1 MFKSAQ
7 VLASTTLL
15 CGVLALSG
23 CGASQAGQEAEGTSA
38 QPSASASVKPG
49 TIRVASD
56 GATPSVTP
64 GSITV
69 VNSPEAENHGSSS
82 EHSESSSHT
91 ETHESKQNSDSHSS
105 GSSHE
110 GSEQNKSDDS
120 ADSQQDSQ
128 KSSNSSSQSD
138 SHSSD
143 GSSHSSESSR
153 SSSSSNSSNSSN
165 SSGSSE
171 KSSSSSNNTTEGPG
185 QCDLD
190 DLNISVS
197 IGEGSPG
204 ARNYTLYFQNSSNSP
219 CTLRGYP
226 RVVHAGPSGTWVG
239 REASTSDEYMNSAGV
254 TLNPGD
260 STTAVLRSVY
270 PARFGDD
277 CGSRPV
283 QGFLVGLPSGSG
295 GVIVPLDTTACSS
308 SVPQLSVGQFGAR

>member
-56 GATPSVTP
+56 GATSSVTP

-82 EHSESSSHT
+82 EHSDSHT

-105 GSSHE
+105 GSSQE

-138 SHSSD
+138 SHSSN

-153 SSSSSNSSNSSN
+153 SSSSSNSSDRSSN
-165 SSGSSE
+165 SS
-171 KSSSSSNNTTEGPG
+171 NNTAEGPG

-197 IGEGSPG
+197 IGDGSPG
-204 ARNYTLYFQNSSNSP
+204 ARNYTLYFQNSSDSS

-239 REASTSDEYMNSAGV
+239 REASTSDEYMNPAGV

-270 PARFGDD
+270 PARFGDA

>member
-56 GATPSVTP
+56 GATSSVTP

-69 VNSPEAENHGSSS
+69 VNSPDAENHGSSS

-91 ETHESKQNSDSHSS
+91 ETRESKQNSDSHSS

-128 KSSNSSSQSD
+128 KSSNSSSQSGSNSSAD
-138 SHSSD
+138 SSKSS
-143 GSSHSSESSR
+143 G
-153 SSSSSNSSNSSN
+153 SSSSSDSSNSSN

-171 KSSSSSNNTTEGPG
+171 KSSNSSSNTVAEGPT
-185 QCDLD
+185 QCNLD
-190 DLNISVS
+190 DLNISVAV
-197 IGEGSPG
+197 GEGSPG
-204 ARNYTLYFQNSSNSP
+204 ARNYTLYFQNSSNSS

-239 REASTSDEYMNSAGV
+239 REASTSGEYMNSAGV

-295 GVIVPLDTTACSS
+295 GVIVPLDTAACSS

>member
-15 CGVLALSG
+15 CCVLALSG

-56 GATPSVTP
+56 GATPSVSP

-69 VNSPEAENHGSSS
+69 VNSPDAEHHESSS

-105 GSSHE
+105 ESSHE

-120 ADSQQDSQ
+120 DSQQDSQ
-128 KSSNSSSQSD
+128 KGSDSSSQSGSRSSGNSSNSS
-138 SHSSD
+138 
-143 GSSHSSESSR
+143 GSSN
-153 SSSSSNSSNSSN
+153 SSSSSNSSNSS
-165 SSGSSE
+165 SSSE
-171 KSSSSSNNTTEGPG
+171 KSSNSSNNNAEGPT

-190 DLNISVS
+190 DLNVSVA

-239 REASTSDEYMNSAGV
+239 REASTSDEYMNPAGV

>member
-15 CGVLALSG
+15 CCVLALSG

-56 GATPSVTP
+56 GATPSVSP

-69 VNSPEAENHGSSS
+69 VNSPDAEHHESSS

-105 GSSHE
+105 GSSQE

-138 SHSSD
+138 SHSSN

-153 SSSSSNSSNSSN
+153 SSSSSNSSDRSSN
-165 SSGSSE
+165 SS
-171 KSSSSSNNTTEGPG
+171 NNTAEGPG

-197 IGEGSPG
+197 MGDGSPG
-204 ARNYTLYFQNSSNSP
+204 ARNYTLYFQNSSDSS

-270 PARFGDD
+270 PARFGDA

>member
-15 CGVLALSG
+15 CCVLALSG

-56 GATPSVTP
+56 GATPSVSP

-69 VNSPEAENHGSSS
+69 VNSPDAEHHESSS

-91 ETHESKQNSDSHSS
+91 ETRESKQSSDSHSS
-105 GSSHE
+105 ESSHE

-138 SHSSD
+138 SHSSN

-153 SSSSSNSSNSSN
+153 SSSSSNSSNSSDR
-165 SSGSSE
+165 SSN
-171 KSSSSSNNTTEGPG
+171 SSNNTAEGPG

-239 REASTSDEYMNSAGV
+239 REASTSDEYMNPAGV

>member
-15 CGVLALSG
+15 CGVLTLSG

-56 GATPSVTP
+56 GATSSVTP

-82 EHSESSSHT
+82 EHSDSHT

-105 GSSHE
+105 GSSQE

-138 SHSSD
+138 SHSSN

-153 SSSSSNSSNSSN
+153 SSSSSNSSDRSSN
-165 SSGSSE
+165 SS
-171 KSSSSSNNTTEGPG
+171 NNTAEGPG

-197 IGEGSPG
+197 IGDGSPG
-204 ARNYTLYFQNSSNSP
+204 ARNYTLYFQNSSDSS

-270 PARFGDD
+270 PARFGDA

>member
-56 GATPSVTP
+56 GATSSVTP

-69 VNSPEAENHGSSS
+69 VNSPDAENHGSSS

-120 ADSQQDSQ
+120 DSQQDSQ
-128 KSSNSSSQSD
+128 KSSDSSSQS
-138 SHSSD
+138 
-143 GSSHSSESSR
+143 GSR
-153 SSSSSNSSNSSN
+153 SSGNSSNSSGSSNSSNSSN
-165 SSGSSE
+165 SSKSSSSSE
-171 KSSSSSNNTTEGPG
+171 KSSNSSNNNVEGPG

-190 DLNISVS
+190 DLNVSVA

-239 REASTSDEYMNSAGV
+239 REASTSDEYMNPAGV

-270 PARFGDD
+270 PTRFGDD

>member
-15 CGVLALSG
+15 CCVLALSG

-56 GATPSVTP
+56 GATPSVSP

-69 VNSPEAENHGSSS
+69 VNSPDAEHHESSS

-91 ETHESKQNSDSHSS
+91 ETHESKQSSTSADSH
-105 GSSHE
+105 HE

-120 ADSQQDSQ
+120 DSQQDSQ
-128 KSSNSSSQSD
+128 KGSDSSSQSGSRSSGNSSNSS
-138 SHSSD
+138 
-143 GSSHSSESSR
+143 GSSN
-153 SSSSSNSSNSSN
+153 SSSSSNSSNSS
-165 SSGSSE
+165 SSSE
-171 KSSSSSNNTTEGPG
+171 KSSNSSNNNAEGPT

-190 DLNISVS
+190 DLNVSVA

-239 REASTSDEYMNSAGV
+239 REASASAEYMNSAGV

-270 PARFGDD
+270 PARFGDA

>member
-15 CGVLALSG
+15 CCVLALSG

-82 EHSESSSHT
+82 DHSESSSHT

-128 KSSNSSSQSD
+128 KSSNSSSQSGSNSSGD
-138 SHSSD
+138 SSNSS
-143 GSSHSSESSR
+143 G

-171 KSSSSSNNTTEGPG
+171 KSSNSSSNTVAEGPT
-185 QCDLD
+185 QCNLD
-190 DLNISVS
+190 DLNISVAV
-197 IGEGSPG
+197 GEGSPG
-204 ARNYTLYFQNSSNSP
+204 ARNYTLYFQNSSNSS
-219 CTLRGYP
+219 CILRGYP

-239 REASTSDEYMNSAGV
+239 REASASAEYMNSAGV

>member
-15 CGVLALSG
+15 CCVLALSG

-56 GATPSVTP
+56 GVSP

-69 VNSPEAENHGSSS
+69 VNSPDAEHHESSS

-91 ETHESKQNSDSHSS
+91 ETHESKQSSTSADSR
-105 GSSHE
+105 HE

-120 ADSQQDSQ
+120 DSQQDSQ
-128 KSSNSSSQSD
+128 KGSDSSSQSGSRSSGNSSNSS
-138 SHSSD
+138 
-143 GSSHSSESSR
+143 GSSN
-153 SSSSSNSSNSSN
+153 SSSSSNSSNSS
-165 SSGSSE
+165 SSSE
-171 KSSSSSNNTTEGPG
+171 KSSNSSNNNAEGPT

-190 DLNISVS
+190 DLNVSVA
-197 IGEGSPG
+197 IGDGSPG

-239 REASTSDEYMNSAGV
+239 REASTSDEYMNPAGV

>member
-15 CGVLALSG
+15 CCVLALSG

-56 GATPSVTP
+56 GATPSVSP

-69 VNSPEAENHGSSS
+69 VNSPDAEHHESSS

-91 ETHESKQNSDSHSS
+91 ETHESKQSSTSADSH
-105 GSSHE
+105 HE

-120 ADSQQDSQ
+120 DSQQDSQ
-128 KSSNSSSQSD
+128 KGSDSSSQSGSRSSGNSSNSS
-138 SHSSD
+138 
-143 GSSHSSESSR
+143 GSSN
-153 SSSSSNSSNSSN
+153 SSSSSNSSNSS
-165 SSGSSE
+165 SSSE
-171 KSSSSSNNTTEGPG
+171 KSSNSSNNNAEGPT

-190 DLNISVS
+190 DLNVSVA

-239 REASTSDEYMNSAGV
+239 REASTSDEYMNPAGV

>member
-56 GATPSVTP
+56 GATSSVTP

-69 VNSPEAENHGSSS
+69 VNSPDAENHGSSS

-138 SHSSD
+138 SHSSN

-153 SSSSSNSSNSSN
+153 SSSSSNSSNSSDR
-165 SSGSSE
+165 SSN
-171 KSSSSSNNTTEGPG
+171 SSNNTAEGPG

-190 DLNISVS
+190 DLNVSVA

-239 REASTSDEYMNSAGV
+239 REASTSDEYMNPAGV

>member
-15 CGVLALSG
+15 CCVLALSG

-56 GATPSVTP
+56 GATPSVSP

-69 VNSPEAENHGSSS
+69 VHSPEAENHGSSS
-82 EHSESSSHT
+82 ERSESSSRN
-91 ETHESKQNSDSHSS
+91 EAHESKQNSDSQSS

-120 ADSQQDSQ
+120 DSQQDSQ
-128 KSSNSSSQSD
+128 KGSDSSSQSD
-138 SHSSD
+138 S
-143 GSSHSSESSR
+143 R
-153 SSSSSNSSNSSN
+153 SSGNSSN
-165 SSGSSE
+165 SSGSSSSSRSSNSSDSSNSSE
-171 KSSSSSNNTTEGPG
+171 KSSSNTVAEGPT

-204 ARNYTLYFQNSSNSP
+204 ARNYTLYFQNSSDSP

-239 REASTSDEYMNSAGV
+239 REASASAEYMNPAGV

-260 STTAVLRSVY
+260 STTAILRSVY

-283 QGFLVGLPSGSG
+283 QGFLVGLPTGSG

>member
-15 CGVLALSG
+15 CCVLALSG

-56 GATPSVTP
+56 GATPSVSP

-69 VNSPEAENHGSSS
+69 VNSPDAEHHESSS

-91 ETHESKQNSDSHSS
+91 ETHESKQSSTSADSH
-105 GSSHE
+105 HE

-120 ADSQQDSQ
+120 DSQQDSQ
-128 KSSNSSSQSD
+128 KSSDSSSQSG
-138 SHSSD
+138 SRSSGNSSNSS
-143 GSSHSSESSR
+143 GSSN
-153 SSSSSNSSNSSN
+153 SSSSSNSSNSS
-165 SSGSSE
+165 SSSE
-171 KSSSSSNNTTEGPG
+171 KSSNSSNNTAAEGPT

-190 DLNISVS
+190 DLNVSVA

-239 REASTSDEYMNSAGV
+239 REASTSDEYMNPAGV

>member
-56 GATPSVTP
+56 GATSSVTP

-138 SHSSD
+138 SHSSN

-153 SSSSSNSSNSSN
+153 SSSSSNSSDRSSN
-165 SSGSSE
+165 SS
-171 KSSSSSNNTTEGPG
+171 NNTAEGPG

-239 REASTSDEYMNSAGV
+239 REASTSDEYMNPAGV

>member
-56 GATPSVTP
+56 GATSSVTP

-82 EHSESSSHT
+82 EHSDSHT

-105 GSSHE
+105 GSSQE

-138 SHSSD
+138 SHSSN

-153 SSSSSNSSNSSN
+153 SSSSSNSSDRSSN
-165 SSGSSE
+165 SS
-171 KSSSSSNNTTEGPG
+171 NNTAEGPG

-197 IGEGSPG
+197 IGDGSPG
-204 ARNYTLYFQNSSNSP
+204 ARNYTLYFQNSSDSS

-270 PARFGDD
+270 PARFGVA

-283 QGFLVGLPSGSG
+283 QGFLAGLPSGSG

>member
-15 CGVLALSG
+15 CCVLALSG

-56 GATPSVTP
+56 GATPSVSP

-69 VNSPEAENHGSSS
+69 VSSPDAEHHESSS

-91 ETHESKQNSDSHSS
+91 ETHESKQSSTSADSH
-105 GSSHE
+105 HE

-120 ADSQQDSQ
+120 DSQQDSQ
-128 KSSNSSSQSD
+128 KGSDSSSQSGSRSSGNSSNSS
-138 SHSSD
+138 
-143 GSSHSSESSR
+143 GSSN
-153 SSSSSNSSNSSN
+153 SSSSSNSSNSS
-165 SSGSSE
+165 SSSE
-171 KSSSSSNNTTEGPG
+171 KSSNSSNNNAEGPT

-190 DLNISVS
+190 DLNVSVA
-197 IGEGSPG
+197 IGDGSPG

-239 REASTSDEYMNSAGV
+239 REASTSGEYMNPAGV

-295 GVIVPLDTTACSS
+295 GVIVPLDTAACSS

>member
-15 CGVLALSG
+15 CCVLALSG

-91 ETHESKQNSDSHSS
+91 ETHKSKQNSDSHSS
-105 GSSHE
+105 ESSHE

-138 SHSSD
+138 SHSSN

-153 SSSSSNSSNSSN
+153 SSSSSNSSNSSDR
-165 SSGSSE
+165 SSN
-171 KSSSSSNNTTEGPG
+171 SSNNTAEGPG

-204 ARNYTLYFQNSSNSP
+204 ARNYTLYFQNSSNSS

-239 REASTSDEYMNSAGV
+239 REASASAEYMNSAGV

-270 PARFGDD
+270 PARFGDA

>member
-82 EHSESSSHT
+82 EHSDSHT

-105 GSSHE
+105 GSSQE

-138 SHSSD
+138 SHSSN

-153 SSSSSNSSNSSN
+153 SSSSSNSSDRSSN
-165 SSGSSE
+165 SS
-171 KSSSSSNNTTEGPG
+171 NNTAEGPG

-197 IGEGSPG
+197 IGDGSPG
-204 ARNYTLYFQNSSNSP
+204 ARNYTLYFQNSSDSS

-270 PARFGDD
+270 PARFGDA

>member
-15 CGVLALSG
+15 CCVLALSG

-56 GATPSVTP
+56 GATSSVTP

-69 VNSPEAENHGSSS
+69 VNSPDAEHHGSSS

-105 GSSHE
+105 ESSHE
-110 GSEQNKSDDS
+110 GSEQNNSDDS

-128 KSSNSSSQSD
+128 KGSDSSSQSGSRSSGNSSNSS
-138 SHSSD
+138 
-143 GSSHSSESSR
+143 G
-153 SSSSSNSSNSSN
+153 SSNSSNSSN
-165 SSGSSE
+165 SSSSSE
-171 KSSSSSNNTTEGPG
+171 RSSNSSNNNAEGPG

-190 DLNISVS
+190 DLNVSVA

-239 REASTSDEYMNSAGV
+239 REASTSDEYMNPAGV

>member
-15 CGVLALSG
+15 CCVLALSG

-128 KSSNSSSQSD
+128 KSSDSSSQSG
-138 SHSSD
+138 SNSS
-143 GSSHSSESSR
+143 GSSSG

-171 KSSSSSNNTTEGPG
+171 KSSNSSSNTVAEGPT
-185 QCDLD
+185 QCNLD
-190 DLNISVS
+190 DLNISVAV
-197 IGEGSPG
+197 GEGSPG
-204 ARNYTLYFQNSSNSP
+204 ARNYTLYFQNSSNSS

-239 REASTSDEYMNSAGV
+239 REASTSGEYMNPAGV

-295 GVIVPLDTTACSS
+295 GVIVPLDTAACSS

>member
-56 GATPSVTP
+56 GATPSVSP

-69 VNSPEAENHGSSS
+69 VNSPDAEHHESSS

-91 ETHESKQNSDSHSS
+91 ETHESKQSSTSADSH
-105 GSSHE
+105 HE

-120 ADSQQDSQ
+120 DSQQDSQ
-128 KSSNSSSQSD
+128 KGSDSSSQSGSRSSGNSSNSS
-138 SHSSD
+138 
-143 GSSHSSESSR
+143 GSSN
-153 SSSSSNSSNSSN
+153 SSSSSNSSNSS
-165 SSGSSE
+165 SSSE
-171 KSSSSSNNTTEGPG
+171 KSSNSSNNNAEGPT

-190 DLNISVS
+190 DLNVSVA
-197 IGEGSPG
+197 IGDGSPG

-239 REASTSDEYMNSAGV
+239 REASASAEYMNSAGV

>member
-15 CGVLALSG
+15 CCVLALSG

-56 GATPSVTP
+56 GATSSVTP

-82 EHSESSSHT
+82 EHSDSHT

-105 GSSHE
+105 GSSQE

-138 SHSSD
+138 SHSSN

-153 SSSSSNSSNSSN
+153 SSSSSNSSDRSSN
-165 SSGSSE
+165 SS
-171 KSSSSSNNTTEGPG
+171 NNTAEGPG

-197 IGEGSPG
+197 IGDGSPG
-204 ARNYTLYFQNSSNSP
+204 ARNYTLYFQNSSNSS

-239 REASTSDEYMNSAGV
+239 REASTSGEYMNPAGV

-295 GVIVPLDTTACSS
+295 GVIVPLDTAACSS

>member
-15 CGVLALSG
+15 CCVLALSG

-128 KSSNSSSQSD
+128 KSSHSSSQSGSNSSAD
-138 SHSSD
+138 SSKSS
-143 GSSHSSESSR
+143 G
-153 SSSSSNSSNSSN
+153 SSSSSDSSNSSN

-171 KSSSSSNNTTEGPG
+171 KSSNSSSNTVAEGPT
-185 QCDLD
+185 QCNLD
-190 DLNISVS
+190 DLNISVAV
-197 IGEGSPG
+197 GEGSPG
-204 ARNYTLYFQNSSNSP
+204 ARNYTLYFQNSSNSS

-226 RVVHAGPSGTWVG
+226 RVVHAGSSGTWVG
-239 REASTSDEYMNSAGV
+239 REASASAEYMNSAGV

-295 GVIVPLDTTACSS
+295 GVIVPLDTAACSS